1 MFYIYL
7 LTISHIFV
15 YLPSLEFTTFEQQ
28 VWSTKMG
35 YGNALSLAI
44 NSWKKRNVAVLTAQL
59 KQKSSV
65 SLTVVGLNDSRSVY
79 NIVFSESCE
88 PKRFVRCGKKIERTT
103 TKSISPLQPE
113 HGFYWEK
120 GPEHGQ
126 VLIGIRMKKWW
137 WSSFLW
143 MVDVVL

>member
-1 MFYIYL
+1 MVYIYL

-15 YLPSLEFTTFEQQ
+15 YLPFLEFTTFEQQ
-28 VWSTKMG
+28 VWSTKIG

-44 NSWKKRNVAVLTAQL
+44 NSWKKKRNVPVLTAQF

-65 SLTVVGLNDSRSVY
+65 SLTVVGLNNSRSVY
-79 NIVFSESCE
+79 NIVSSESCE

-103 TKSISPLQPE
+103 IKSISPLQPE
-113 HGFYWEK
+113 HGFCREK

-126 VLIGIRMKKWW
+126 VLVGIRMKK
-137 WSSFLW
+137 
-143 MVDVVL
+143 

>member
-28 VWSTKMG
+28 VWSTKIG

-113 HGFYWEK
+113 HGFC
-120 GPEHGQ
+120 
-126 VLIGIRMKKWW
+126 
-137 WSSFLW
+137 
-143 MVDVVL
+143 